1 MRPVIVHHDV
11 AELIGI
17 DRIPM
22 PQFKFRV
29 CEWLPRQLLG
39 DLDHASSL
47 KRISGLAEVVLHFAP
62 PADSGTRD
70 LRTQQLQASHV

>member
-39 DLDHASSL
+39 DLDHVVVVDVTVSAGPNEIAYAESGPPMPARSNLRATSSPL
-47 KRISGLAEVVLHFAP
+47 
-62 PADSGTRD
+62 
-70 LRTQQLQASHV
+70 